1 MLWVTNITFH
11 KFLNL
16 KLYTVILI
24 SRKTGLQILKE
35 KLRKNIVHPK
45 NSSHNLI
52 KKKKKETR
60 KLINRILNFTLT
72 QKKKE
77 EMGKENLLNKFF
89 LNAD

>member
-52 KKKKKETR
+52 KKKKK
-60 KLINRILNFTLT
+60 
-72 QKKKE
+72 
-77 EMGKENLLNKFF
+77 
-89 LNAD
+89 

>member
-1 MLWVTNITFH
+1 MLWVTNMTFH

-45 NSSHNLI
+45 NSSHNLKI
-52 KKKKKETR
+52 KKKVTR

-77 EMGKENLLNKFF
+77 EEMGKENLLNKFF
-89 LNAD
+89 

>member
-45 NSSHNLI
+45 NSSHNLKI
-52 KKKKKETR
+52 KKK
-60 KLINRILNFTLT
+60 
-72 QKKKE
+72 
-77 EMGKENLLNKFF
+77 
-89 LNAD
+89 

>member
-45 NSSHNLI
+45 NSSHNLN
-52 KKKKKETR
+52 KKKKKSDKKINKQNL
-60 KLINRILNFTLT
+60 KLYSYS
-72 QKKKE
+72 KKKRRN
-77 EMGKENLLNKFF
+77 GKGKPSK
-89 LNAD
+89 